1 MDNLQSQSFSLREI
15 RTIPE
20 VINATFEFIRLNSKV
35 MLKGLLIYV
44 MPLLLIGECLIQF
57 LRSSDS
63 PILQLF
69 SERARFGNAP
79 GFLGTDNLGLTIL
92 LALLVIL
99 FVFLSI
105 VLLQAYVFGF
115 VRAYTNAEE
124 QSPDLADVWQQTK
137 DIFWRV
143 FGTNI
148 GLGIL
153 AVGGFFIVRVFAF
166 LPLLGAFAILGM
178 LILIPVLITNYIL
191 YYPARFIGN
200 ESFGEAFLRAKEL
213 IVGRWWPTF
222 GFIALGFLFVIV
234 VRIFS
239 LLPDILLHWLED
251 FGVVSQ
257 YQLYNP
263 TSWVS
268 IVRSVLLVL
277 FSTVYQLSMVVP
289 LLGVVVHYYNQ
300 VERQDSYALAEDVA
314 TIGEA
319 ENDL

>member
-1 MDNLQSQSFSLREI
+1 M
-15 RTIPE
+15 
-20 VINATFEFIRLNSKV
+20 
-35 MLKGLLIYV
+35 YV
-44 MPLLLIGECLIQF
+44 APLLLVGECLTQF
-57 LRSSDS
+57 LRSSDDS
-63 PILQLF
+63 ILQLF
-69 SERARFGNAP
+69 SGRAGFGTAP
-79 GFLGTDNLGLTIL
+79 GYLGTDNLGLAII

-115 VRAYTNAEE
+115 VRAYTNAGER
-124 QSPDLADVWQQTK
+124 SPDLADVWQETK
-137 DIFWRV
+137 ELFWRV

-148 GLGIL
+148 GLAII
-153 AVGGFFIVRVFAF
+153 AVCGFFVVRVLTF
-166 LPLLGAFAILGM
+166 LPLLGAFAILGV

-234 VRIFS
+234 LRIFS
-239 LLPDILLHWLED
+239 LFPDILLHWLED

-257 YQLYNP
+257 YQMYNP

-268 IVRSVLLVL
+268 IVRSVFLVL
-277 FSTVYQLSMVVP
+277 FSTVYQLCMALP
-289 LLGVVVHYYNQ
+289 LLCIVVHYYNQ
-300 VERQDSYALAEDVA
+300 VERQGGYSLAEDVA
-314 TIGEA
+314 TIGEV
-319 ENDL
+319 EHDQ